1 MKNLLTCVA
10 TFALALSSVGGQ
22 IAVPDGATPVEKT
35 AAREL
40 AEALLRVTGLTY
52 DVRPESA
59 APEADYLVGETRAAK
74 RLATDN
80 GWTDYAADEIR
91 RGTVDGKVVLCGD
104 AARGAIYSVDAFLED
119 VVGVRWWTSGES
131 DYPSR
136 PGWTPGTLAPY
147 RYAPPFR
154 FRETFYRATLM
165 DADFKVRMKVNT
177 TSYTRFILPPNEE
190 KFIPAEK
197 GGNNKLVFFKGRRS
211 AYHSFFEILP
221 PAKYAKDHPDW
232 YAEVGGKRIGGGQLC
247 VTNPEMLEEFVKNA
261 LELLRANRDCSA
273 IQVSQNDGD
282 DKICRCARCRAAFE
296 AEGAWSGPYLTF
308 VNAVAAGI
316 EREFPNVMVDTF
328 AYRFTRQAPKT
339 VRPRKNV
346 LVRLCDIE
354 CAFNRPLADPS
365 FAANRTFLADLRDRS
380 KVAAGNLYLWDYQAD
395 FSSYMMP
402 HPNLH
407 VFSDNLRL
415 FRESGAVGLFEQGDA
430 MCRAGDFAALKCYV
444 TAHLMWDPTKDWRAL
459 TDEFLRGYYGTAAAP
474 HLKEVLRISSESAMR
489 KDAPAMGCYHED
501 AFPWI
506 TSEVGRRALAEMAA
520 ALAAAASQSDVF
532 ARRVRIAKL
541 AWDHARIRAWRRWG
555 QEGSP
560 AEAIAAFKAALG
572 EFGIDAHRET
582 TKRQTLVDYLN
593 GEIDKAA
600 DRHPT
605 MSERQQALTAMVDR
619 HAKSV
624 LEAERWLWAHPQTG
638 FTEWQAHAY
647 LTNRFAALGYNLT
660 CAGNIPG
667 FYADL
672 DTGRPGPKVCVM
684 GELDALDI
692 PGHPE
697 AVNGIA
703 HLCGHHAQCA
713 ALLGLA
719 AALKEPGALDGLS
732 GSVRL
737 MLVPSEEL
745 VQVSFRDE
753 LRAKGTIRY
762 FGGKTEFMHRGF
774 FDGVDMAMNV
784 HQGSPAQ
791 ANGVVF
797 EAIGGCNGCLTKKV
811 VFKGKTAHAGANP
824 NMGVNAQYA
833 AMLGLQACNDL
844 RETFVDG
851 DQIRWHPVM
860 RDGGGAVNNIPE
872 KVLVESYVRG
882 RSLEAIRR
890 ENAKINRALAGAAL
904 AMGACV
910 EIHDRPGYAPGNF
923 DRNLLRVM
931 ERSCA
936 DLVGREKVSFSST
949 GLGGGSTDMSD
960 LACVMPTAWFTV
972 NGGFTGCGHRVDYRI
987 VDPNRLCV
995 DSAKAQVLV
1004 LDALLKDAAA
1014 AAKEIIGKFKPRYPT
1029 VKAYLKATDELFLDR
1044 EAVTYDKD
1052 GHATVHYW

>member
-1 MKNLLTCVA
+1 MKITCMVGVLLVSMS
-10 TFALALSSVGGQ
+10 LAAAGGQ
-22 IAVPDGATPVEKT
+22 IAIPEKASVVER
-35 AAREL
+35 AAAVEL
-40 AEALLRVTGLTY
+40 AAALERITGLPY
-52 DVRPESA
+52 GICPESSGTDIEYA
-59 APEADYLVGETRAAK
+59 VGETESAR
-74 RLATDN
+74 RLAAAN
-80 GWTDYAADEIR
+80 GWAVYAPDEIR

-104 AARGAIYSVDAFLED
+104 AQRGALYSVDSFLED
-119 VVGVRWWTSGES
+119 VAGVRWWTSGES
-131 DYPSR
+131 DYPKKPNWR
-136 PGWTPGTLAPY
+136 PAALPAY

-165 DADFKVRMKVNT
+165 DADFKVRAKVNT

-190 KFIPAEK
+190 KFIPPEK

-232 YAEVGGKRIGGGQLC
+232 YAEIDGKRIGGGQLC
-247 VTNPEMLEEFVKNA
+247 VTNPEMLEEFVKNTR
-261 LELLRANRDCSA
+261 ELLRANPDCSA
-273 IQVSQNDGD
+273 IQVSQNDWD
-282 DKICRCARCRAAFE
+282 EMVCRCAKCRAAME

-308 VNAVAAGI
+308 VNAVAAAL
-316 EREFPNVMVDTF
+316 EEEFPYVMFDTF
-328 AYRFTRQAPKT
+328 AYRFTRTAPKT
-339 VRPRKNV
+339 VRPRRNV

-354 CAFNRPLADPS
+354 CNFNRPLADP
-365 FAANRTFLADLRDRS
+365 ACTENRKFLADLRAWS
-380 KVAAGNLYLWDYQAD
+380 KVAAGNLYLWDYQAN
-395 FSSYMMP
+395 FTSYMMP

-415 FRESGAVGLFEQGDA
+415 FREAGAIGVFEQGDA
-430 MCRAGDFAALKCYV
+430 MCIAGDFAALKCYV
-444 TAHLMWDPTKDWRAL
+444 TSHLMWDPSKDWRAL
-459 TDEFLRGYYGTAAAP
+459 TDEFLAGYYGTAAAP
-474 HLKEVLRISSESAMR
+474 HLKEVLRLSCESASRPGVDGM
-489 KDAPAMGCYHED
+489 PCYHREP
-501 AFPWI
+501 FPWI
-506 TSEVGRRALAEMAA
+506 TPEVGRKALAEMAA
-520 ALAAAASQSDVF
+520 ALTAAEAQAPVF

-541 AWDHARIRAWRRWG
+541 AWDHARIRAWEPWG
-555 QEGSP
+555 QTGSR
-560 AEAIAAFKAALG
+560 AEAIAAFKQAIAA
-572 EFGIDAHRET
+572 FGIDAYQET
-582 TKRQTLVDYLN
+582 TDPKAITEYLRKLTEECPSLNARQQSLTKLVDQH
-593 GEIDKAA
+593 A
-600 DRHPT
+600 DT
-605 MSERQQALTAMVDR
+605 
-619 HAKSV
+619 V

-647 LTNRFAALGYNLT
+647 LTNRFAALGYKLT

-672 DTGRPGPKVCVM
+672 ETGRPGPRVCVM
-684 GELDALDI
+684 AELDALDI

-697 AVNGIA
+697 AVHGIA

-732 GSVRL
+732 GSIRL

-753 LRAKGTIRY
+753 LRQKGTIRY

-774 FDGVDMAMNV
+774 FDGVDLAMMV
-784 HQGSPAQ
+784 HQGGPARKD
-791 ANGVVF
+791 GVVF
-797 EAIGGCNGCLTKKV
+797 DACGGCNGCLTKKI

-824 NMGVNAQYA
+824 DTGVNAQYA
-833 AMLGLQACNDL
+833 AMLALQACNDL
-844 RETFVDG
+844 RETFPDG
-851 DQIRWHPVM
+851 DMIRWHPVM

-872 KVLVESYVRG
+872 TVSVESYVRG

-904 AMGACV
+904 ALGARV
-910 EIHDRPGYAPGNF
+910 EIHDRPGYAPGDF

-936 DLVGREKVSFSST
+936 DMVGRGKVAFGS

-960 LACVMPTAWFTV
+960 LACVMPAAWFNV
-972 NGGFTGCGHRVDYRI
+972 NGGFTGCGHRVDYKV
-987 VDPNRLCV
+987 VDARRLCV

-1004 LDALLKDAAA
+1004 LDALLKDSAA
-1014 AAKEIIGKFKPRYPT
+1014 AAKDVVGKFKPRYPSI
-1029 VKAYLKATDELFLDR
+1029 KAYLKATDEMFLDC
-1044 EAVTYDKD
+1044 EAVTYDQD
-1052 GHATVHYW
+1052 GRGAVRYW